1 LPAARAVTPLA
12 PPGGAEHACDSRST
26 AVGLGLSRK
35 VRLALLAT
43 RGTSSMSTLHL
54 LRPAGPVAARV
65 IAAAVLGAATA
76 TWVGAVFGWWYAAA
90 AGWTS
95 AAATYLVWT
104 WAIIGTLD
112 ADGTASHA
120 MRDDPTRAMTDL
132 LLVASSIASLV
143 GVGYLLSAGG
153 RPGVG
158 RDTAAALG
166 VANVVSA
173 WLLVHTVYMMRY
185 AVLYFAG
192 TSPPIDFGTE
202 GVPGYRDF
210 AYLSFTLGMTYQVSD
225 TPLKTAAVRATA
237 LRHSLLS
244 YLLGA
249 VVLATTINLVVQ
261 LASTRR

>member
-1 LPAARAVTPLA
+1 
-12 PPGGAEHACDSRST
+12 
-26 AVGLGLSRK
+26 
-35 VRLALLAT
+35 LAT
-43 RGTSSMSTLHL
+43 PSAPAEALELMRDSEVPKTVDVSDMSPRRL
-54 LRPAGPVAARV
+54 LRPGGPVAVRV
-65 IAAAVLGAATA
+65 VAAAVVGAATA
-76 TWVGAVFGWWYAAA
+76 IWVGAAFGWWYAPA
-90 AGWTS
+90 AGWTC
-95 AAATYLVWT
+95 AATTYLVWT
-104 WAIIGTLD
+104 WAIVLPLD

-120 MRDDPTRAMTDL
+120 KREDPTRAMTDL

-166 VANVVSA
+166 VANVMSA
-173 WLLVHTVYMMRY
+173 WLLVHTVYTLRY
-185 AVLYFAG
+185 ATLYFAQ
-192 TSPPIDFGTE
+192 TSPPIDFGPE
-202 GVPGYRDF
+202 GAPDYRDF

-225 TPLKTAAVRATA
+225 TTLQTAQVRATA
-237 LRHSLLS
+237 LRHALLS

>member
-1 LPAARAVTPLA
+1 
-12 PPGGAEHACDSRST
+12 
-26 AVGLGLSRK
+26 VGLGPSRT
-35 VRLALLAT
+35 VRLALLPACD
-43 RGTSSMSTLHL
+43 TSPVPAQHL

-65 IAAAVLGAATA
+65 MAAAVLGAAVA
-76 TWVGAVFGWWYAAA
+76 IWVGAVFGWWYAAA

-95 AAATYLVWT
+95 AATVYLVWT
-104 WAIIGTLD
+104 WAIVGRLD

-120 MRDDPTRAMTDL
+120 TRDDPTRAMTDL

-143 GVGYLLSAGG
+143 GVGYLLTAGG

-173 WLLVHTVYMMRY
+173 WLLVHTVYTTRY
-185 AVLYFAG
+185 AVLYFAE
-192 TSPPIDFGTE
+192 TSPPIDFGPE
-202 GVPGYRDF
+202 GVPDYRDF

-225 TPLKTAAVRATA
+225 TTLKTTAVRATA